1 MTVAVTLVTIQ
12 LMCKTTLP
20 YTYIVHLKLL
30 KNEGLARLPKVLKKQ
45 LFYSLNLNVYLIS
58 ILAYV
63 ITVI

>member
-1 MTVAVTLVTIQ
+1 MTLAVTLVTIQ

-20 YTYIVHLKLL
+20 YTCIVHLTLQ

-45 LFYSLNLNVYLIS
+45 LFYSLNLNVYLIL
-58 ILAYV
+58 ILSHV